1 MSTFNVQNPNNGK
14 TEEEFNRINDSD
26 RDAILDRAKE
36 AFASWRQTPIEQR
49 AKVLSKTAQ
58 LYRDRQDELAEYI
71 GREMGKPTAQAKD
84 EIQTTWEIYD
94 WYAEHAHELLA
105 DKPLAAQGAL
115 HTYVRKDPLGVL
127 LGVMPWNFPYYQVVR
142 WAAPNL
148 LLGNTLVLK
157 HASICPLSSQACQ
170 DLLEEAGLPQGVFQ
184 NIYASGSQ
192 MEAFV
197 ADPRV
202 SGVSLTGSEE
212 AGAAV
217 AKTAGEHYKKSLL
230 ELGGNDPFIV
240 LDDEN
245 LDWVLEQYVA
255 LRMFNAGQSC
265 NAPKRLIVMEDF
277 YDRAL
282 ESLTE
287 KIQAVKPG
295 PFDDDSADMGP
306 LSSIGARDDVVE
318 RIAEGA
324 KKGLARVAVGGSAV
338 DRDGAYMEATLLTDV
353 DPESDLGCN
362 EIFGPVACLYKA
374 SDVEHALEIANSS
387 DYGLSGSVW
396 GADLEKAHEVAAR
409 LEVGMSYVNSHAE
422 TAAGLPF
429 GGVGR
434 SGYGRELAEWGVGE
448 FVNDHLIR
456 VNAQG

>member
-36 AFASWRQTPIEQR
+36 AFASWRQAPIEQR

-84 EIQTTWEIYD
+84 ELQTTWEIYE

-115 HTYVRKDPLGVL
+115 QTYVRKDPLGVL
-127 LGVMPWNFPYYQVVR
+127 LGVMPWNFPYYQVAR

-192 MEAFV
+192 MDAFV

-245 LDWVLEQYVA
+245 LDWVLDQYVA

-277 YDRAL
+277 YDKAV
-282 ESLTE
+282 ESL
-287 KIQAVKPG
+287 
-295 PFDDDSADMGP
+295 S
-306 LSSIGARDDVVE
+306 
-318 RIAEGA
+318 
-324 KKGLARVAVGGSAV
+324 
-338 DRDGAYMEATLLTDV
+338 
-353 DPESDLGCN
+353 
-362 EIFGPVACLYKA
+362 
-374 SDVEHALEIANSS
+374 
-387 DYGLSGSVW
+387 
-396 GADLEKAHEVAAR
+396 
-409 LEVGMSYVNSHAE
+409 
-422 TAAGLPF
+422 
-429 GGVGR
+429 
-434 SGYGRELAEWGVGE
+434 
-448 FVNDHLIR
+448 LIHI
-456 VNAQG
+456 